1 MTGAVMG
8 MTICAIGIARN
19 GLLLAGTK
27 YQILNHWGF
36 LVGFLAASITAFS
49 LLNDWSQP
57 SIWNTLPLLGAITGT
72 VAMFLPKVEHTKIG
86 LIITSSLWL
95 VYEYHAAVYGQMLG
109 ETLMILGNSVALF
122 VLVKARRQGIPE
134 SEVETV
140 EEQLERAITTSIP
153 VITGKISQIHDTRT
167 RPIPVA
173 SSNN

>member
-1 MTGAVMG
+1 MTGAVIG

-27 YQILNHWGF
+27 YKILNHWGF
-36 LVGFLAASITAFS
+36 LVGFLTLSVTAFT

-72 VAMFLPKVEHTKIG
+72 ISVFITKVEYTKIG
-86 LIITSSLWL
+86 LILTSAIWL
-95 VYEYHAAVYGQMLG
+95 VYEYHSAVYGQMLG

-134 SEVETV
+134 DEIETV

-167 RPIPVA
+167 RPIPVV
-173 SSNN
+173 SSHN